1 MTKANKIFEQLKKE
15 GLSEEQKQ
23 IIQKE
28 LDICN
33 STHRVSYTNI
43 PVTPVSE
50 FYDYND
56 LNFIQNIPFAS
67 PPLAVQLKT
76 LDELMEKDKQR
87 EEDGFPRKIRIGK
100 LIKPVKGKKTKV
112 VVVPTT
118 EEAKFYHDNSTT
130 SEEEGGGGTG
140 GAGEGEE
147 GEVIGEQQAQP
158 QPGEGEGTGAGEGDG
173 SGHDISS
180 EAFDLGKVLTE
191 QFELPNLKDKG
202 KKRSF
207 TKYTYDLTDRN
218 RGFGQVLDKKAT
230 LRRIVKTN
238 IMLGNIDG
246 QKPFSGEDLIL
257 SPRDEVFRILSKEK
271 DYETQAVVFFLR
283 DYSGSMQGKPTEVV
297 STQHLLIY
305 SWLMYQY
312 QNNVMTRFILH
323 DTEAKEVE
331 DFYTY
336 YRSQI
341 AGGTKV
347 APAFELVNKI
357 VEQEQLVK
365 DYNIYVFH
373 GTDGDDW
380 DSTGKALTDELKKM
394 LTYTNRVGITVAK
407 NSWGSGKQT
416 TVEKTIEGTGLLKSS
431 PELIKLDAMVA
442 ENASEDRIIEG
453 IKKLVS

>member
-1 MTKANKIFEQLKKE
+1 M
-15 GLSEEQKQ
+15 
-23 IIQKE
+23 
-28 LDICN
+28 
-33 STHRVSYTNI
+33 
-43 PVTPVSE
+43 
-50 FYDYND
+50 
-56 LNFIQNIPFAS
+56 
-67 PPLAVQLKT
+67 
-76 LDELMEKDKQR
+76 
-87 EEDGFPRKIRIGK
+87 
-100 LIKPVKGKKTKV
+100 
-112 VVVPTT
+112 
-118 EEAKFYHDNSTT
+118 
-130 SEEEGGGGTG
+130 
-140 GAGEGEE
+140 
-147 GEVIGEQQAQP
+147 
-158 QPGEGEGTGAGEGDG
+158 
-173 SGHDISS
+173 
-180 EAFDLGKVLTE
+180 LTE